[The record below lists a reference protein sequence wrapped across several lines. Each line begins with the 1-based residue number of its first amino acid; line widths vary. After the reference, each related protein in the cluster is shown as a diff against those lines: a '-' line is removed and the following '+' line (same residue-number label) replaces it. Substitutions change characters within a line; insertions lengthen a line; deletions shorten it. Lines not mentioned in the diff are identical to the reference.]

1 MFGWTIKSYLVRLE
15 AIRNTVVGGFGYDS
29 WAEAMKYRALI
40 HDFITFHSLEK
51 EWRYGT
57 SALAPFLMK
66 DDYQL
71 LSSAIGNIFA
81 IGVKAHRKNQAIAQK
96 VDGLMPVVSDA
107 ELDAYMA
114 KERAEATE

>member
-40 HDFITFHSLEK
+40 HDFITFHSLEE

-66 DDYQL
+66 DDWEL
-71 LSSAIGNIFA
+71 LAGKLREEFA
-81 IGVKAHRKNQAIAQK
+81 KAVEAHRKNQAIAQK
-96 VDGLMPVVSDA
+96 VDGLLPVVSDA

-114 KERAEATE
+114 KERAEATQ